1 MNTYQFTVVV
11 GDAPSDLSEIENQF
25 FEAGCDDAL
34 LCSFNNTVYL
44 EFCREAECAEKAIK
58 SALDNIRSLG
68 LKDLSVE

>member
-1 MNTYQFTVVV
+1 MI
-11 GDAPSDLSEIENQF
+11 IENQF

-58 SALDNIRSLG
+58 SFIKSLVVNF
-68 LKDLSVE
+68 LK